1 MALDAMTGEDKAKL
15 KHVIEEGLKVTQEI
29 DDLKG
34 GLKDTVKAV
43 ADELNIKP
51 AVINKAI
58 RAAFKSGSIDEE
70 KETMDEVEEVLHLV
84 GRR

>member
-1 MALDAMTGEDKAKL
+1 MALEALSSEDKAKL

-29 DDLKG
+29 EDLRG

-51 AVINKAI
+51 AVLNKAI
-58 RAAFKSGSIDEE
+58 RAAFKSSIDEE
-70 KETMDEVEEVLHLV
+70 KETIDEVEEVLHHV